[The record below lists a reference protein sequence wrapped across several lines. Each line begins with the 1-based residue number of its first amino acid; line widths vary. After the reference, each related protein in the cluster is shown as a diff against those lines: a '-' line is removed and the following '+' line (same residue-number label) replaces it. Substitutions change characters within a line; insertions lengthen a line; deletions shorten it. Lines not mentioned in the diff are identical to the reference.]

1 MSFAEY
7 SIKRPVTVLMVV
19 ISIVVLGLIS
29 LQRLPLELFPEFSS
43 NTLSVSVSYPSSSPP
58 ETERDITRP
67 LEEALS
73 ALNHLETIESTS
85 SGSSS
90 EVRVEFKD
98 GTEMDLAALEIRDRI
113 DQVRGLLPEG
123 VERIR
128 IRRWHTGNWPVFR
141 FSVGWSGDRKNL
153 YNFLEE
159 VLRPRL
165 ERIQGVANVD
175 TRGIEDKQILVEV
188 DPNRLQSHGID
199 IWALGQALRSN
210 NVTLS
215 AGYVFDGDKK
225 YTLRTM
231 GEFQEAWEIEAL
243 PLAGGRLTLGDIADV
258 RYDFPEKTS
267 FSRLNRNESIN
278 VYVYKAATANVVE
291 VCQATRAELDRLTS
305 LPRYADLLTFQVM
318 SDQSSEILKTIN
330 DLAQAGLIGGFLAC
344 LVLFV
349 FLRKYRSTLIIA
361 TAIPVSVLCTFGF
374 MYLLRVAAGSAI
386 SINLVTL
393 MGLMVAIGMLV
404 DASVVVLENI
414 FRHKE
419 DKGLG
424 ALDAAI
430 QGTREV
436 GIAVVASVATTIS
449 VFASFFFLEG
459 PMARYLS
466 SYGTT
471 VSIALLSSLVVALTL
486 IPLASSRILTGR
498 GKTKRKP
505 LQFLTDGYASTMG
518 FLLRWRITAL
528 IVMALIGWASYSVLK
543 QIDREQMPRVAGRQ
557 IRLDVLF
564 ERSYTLDRIELIHGQ
579 LEQLLLDRREE
590 FEIAAVGSE
599 FGRRSGRSGRLRGT
613 LEIYL
618 RDEGDVTPAQVL
630 QERMMAVFP
639 VIPGVEYKRGR
650 LRHYGGGGEMGIDV
664 KLKGE
669 DPTLLEMYGEIVKKR
684 IFDVPGIR
692 DVQTTLE
699 TGDDEIHV
707 QVDRRRTEQFGISP
721 QMVARTLSSAL
732 STRATTRVKG
742 DQGEIDV
749 VVQMRGGNK
758 ISLQEIEN
766 IHFENRQGEMI
777 PLYSVVD
784 YQYRKGPLSIRRE
797 DRKATLTVSASLQQG
812 TASFLANMGVQ
823 EALSDLRL
831 PPGYSWSFGR
841 NWRRFLESEE
851 SSFFSIGLALILMY
865 IIMASLFESFV
876 HPFTI
881 LFTVPFSMIGVAG
894 LFYLTGTTLNSM
906 AYLGILVLFG
916 LVVNNGIILI
926 DHINRLRRSGMEK
939 NVAIIQGGRDRLRP
953 ILMTAFTSLFGLLP
967 LTLPFFLPDLFPESE
982 GRARMW
988 APVSL
993 AVFGGLTTSTFL
1005 TLLILPTVYSY
1016 MDDVSVYTLR
1026 GARFLL
1032 SLPERFRRGRAVSPG
1047 SGF

>member
-19 ISIVVLGLIS
+19 ISIVVLGFIS
-29 LQRLPLELFPEFSS
+29 LRRLPLELLPNFSS
-43 NTLSVSVSYPSSSPP
+43 DSLSVSVSYPSSSPT

-73 ALNHLETIESTS
+73 TLNHLDTIESTS

-90 EVRVEFKD
+90 EVRLEFKE
-98 GTEMDLAALEIRDRI
+98 GTDMDMASLEIRDRI

-141 FSVGWSGDRKNL
+141 FAVGWNGDRKGL

-175 TRGIEDKQILVEV
+175 TRGIQDKQVLVEV
-188 DPNRLQSHGID
+188 DPSRLESHGID
-199 IWALGQALRSN
+199 IWALSQALRSN
-210 NVTLS
+210 NVNLS
-215 AGYVFDGDKK
+215 GGYVFDGDKK
-225 YTLRTM
+225 YALRTM
-231 GEFQEAWEIEAL
+231 GEFQEASEIEAL
-243 PLAGGRLTLGDIADV
+243 PLAGGRFTLGDIADV

-267 FSRLNRNESIN
+267 FSRLDRNESIN
-278 VYVYKAATANVVE
+278 VYVYKASTANIVE
-291 VCQATRAELDRLTS
+291 VCQAARAELDRLTS
-305 LPRYADLLTFQVM
+305 LPRYADLLSFQVT
-318 SDQSSEILKTIN
+318 SDQSGEILNSIH
-330 DLAQAGLIGGFLAC
+330 DLGRAGLIGGLLAC
-344 LVLFV
+344 LVLFA
-349 FLRKYRSTLIIA
+349 FLRTLRSTLIIA
-361 TAIPVSVLCTFGF
+361 AAIPVSVLCTFGF
-374 MYLLRVAAGSAI
+374 MYLLRVGAGSEI
-386 SINLVTL
+386 NINLVTL

-404 DASVVVLENI
+404 DASVVVMENI
-414 FRHKE
+414 FRHKQ
-419 DKGLG
+419 DLGLG

-430 QGTREV
+430 QGTKEV

-459 PMARYLS
+459 SMSRYMS
-466 SYGTT
+466 GFGTV
-471 VSIALLSSLVVALTL
+471 VSIALLSSLVVGLTL
-486 IPLASSRILTGR
+486 IPLASSRMFTGR
-498 GKTKRKP
+498 EKKKQKS
-505 LQFLTDGYASTMG
+505 LLLLTDGYAAAMG
-518 FLLRWRITAL
+518 FLLKWRFTAL
-528 IVMALIGWASYSVLK
+528 IVMALIGWASYSVLMR
-543 QIDREQMPRVAGRQ
+543 IDREQMPRVAEREVN
-557 IRLDVLF
+557 IDILF
-564 ERSYTLDRIELIHGQ
+564 ENSYTMDEIESIFAE
-579 LEQLLLDRREE
+579 LEQLLLDRQAE
-590 FEIAAVGSE
+590 FEITSVASE
-599 FGRRSGRSGRLRGT
+599 FGRRGGRSGRLRGE

-618 RDEGDVTPAQVL
+618 KDEGNITPTQVL
-630 QERMMAVFP
+630 QEKMLAAFP
-639 VIPGVEYKRGR
+639 VIPGVEFKRGR

-669 DPTLLEMYGEIVKKR
+669 DPTLLEMYGEIVKSR
-684 IFDVPGIR
+684 ILEVPGIR
-692 DVQTTLE
+692 DAQTTLE

-707 QVDRRRTEQFGISP
+707 QVDRRRSEQFGVSP

-732 STRATTRVKG
+732 STRATTRIKG

-749 VVQMRGGNK
+749 IVQMRGGNN

-766 IHFENRQGEMI
+766 IHFENRHGEMI

-784 YQYRKGPLSIRRE
+784 YQYRKGPLAIRRE
-797 DRKATLTVSASLQQG
+797 DRKATLNVYASLQQG
-812 TASFLANMGVQ
+812 AASFLANMGVR

-841 NWRRFLESEE
+841 SWRSFRESED
-851 SSFFSIGLALILMY
+851 SNFFAVGLAMILMY
-865 IIMASLFESFV
+865 IIMASLFESFI
-876 HPFTI
+876 HPLTI

-926 DHINRLRRSGMEK
+926 DHINRLRKSGLEK
-939 NVAIIQGGRDRLRP
+939 NAAIIQGGRDRLRP
-953 ILMTAFTSLFGLLP
+953 ILMTALTSLFGLLP
-967 LTLPFFLPDLFPESE
+967 LTVPFFLPDLFPQSE
-982 GRARMW
+982 GRGRMW

-1016 MDDVSVYTLR
+1016 MDDVSVYSLR
-1026 GARFLL
+1026 AARFLL
-1032 SLPERFRRGRAVSPG
+1032 SLPERSRRGRAVTS
-1047 SGF
+1047 

>member
-19 ISIVVLGLIS
+19 ISIVVLGFIS
-29 LQRLPLELFPEFSS
+29 LQRLPLELLPEFSS
-43 NTLSVSVSYPSSSPP
+43 NSLSISVSYPSSSPT

-73 ALNHLETIESTS
+73 TLNHLDTIESTS

-90 EVRVEFKD
+90 EVRLEFKE
-98 GTEMDLAALEIRDRI
+98 GTDMDMASLEIRDRI

-123 VERIR
+123 VERVS
-128 IRRWHTGNWPVFR
+128 IRRWHSGNWPVFR
-141 FSVGWSGDRKNL
+141 FSVGWSGDRRDL

-175 TRGIEDKQILVEV
+175 TRGIEDKQILIEV
-188 DPNRLQSHGID
+188 DPGRLESHGID
-199 IWALGQALRSN
+199 IWALSQALRSN
-210 NVTLS
+210 NVNVS
-215 AGYVFDGDKK
+215 GGYVFDGGKK

-231 GEFQEAWEIEAL
+231 GELQEAWEIEEL

-267 FSRLNRNESIN
+267 FSRLDRNESIN
-278 VYVYKAATANVVE
+278 VYVYKASTANIVE
-291 VCQATRAELDRLTS
+291 VCEAAKAELERVAAI
-305 LPRYADLLTFQVM
+305 PRYADLVSFQVM
-318 SDQSSEILKTIN
+318 SDQSEDILNSIN
-330 DLAQAGLIGGFLAC
+330 DLGQAGLIGGLLAC
-344 LVLFV
+344 VVLFV
-349 FLRKYRSTLIIA
+349 FLRKFRSTLIIA
-361 TAIPVSVLCTFGF
+361 AAIPVSVLCTFGF
-374 MYLLRVAAGSAI
+374 MYLLRVGAGSSI
-386 SINLVTL
+386 NINLVTL

-414 FRHKE
+414 FRHKQ

-424 ALDAAI
+424 AFDAAV
-430 QGTREV
+430 QGTKEV
-436 GIAVVASVATTIS
+436 GVAVVASVATTIS
-449 VFASFFFLEG
+449 VFASFFFLQG
-459 PMARYLS
+459 SMSKYMS
-466 SYGTT
+466 GFGTT
-471 VSIALLSSLVVALTL
+471 VSIALLSSLVVGLTL
-486 IPLASSRILTGR
+486 VPLASSRIFTGR
-498 GKTKRKP
+498 EKGKQKS
-505 LQFLTDGYASTMG
+505 LLLLTDGYAAIMG
-518 FLLRWRITAL
+518 FLLRWRFTAL
-528 IVMALIGWASYSVLK
+528 IVMALIGWASYALLMN
-543 QIDREQMPRVAGRQ
+543 IDREQMPRVAGREVN
-557 IRLDVLF
+557 IDVLF
-564 ERSYTLDRIELIHGQ
+564 ERSYSLDAIESIFAGLV
-579 LEQLLLDRREE
+579 ERLLKQQEE
-590 FEIAAVGSE
+590 LEIASVGSE
-599 FGRRSGRSGRLRGT
+599 FGRHGGRSGRLRGE

-618 RDEGDVTPAQVL
+618 ETDGDITPTQVL
-630 QERMMAVFP
+630 QAKMLASLP
-639 VIPGVEYKRGR
+639 VIPGVEYKQGR
-650 LRHYGGGGEMGIDV
+650 LRHMGGGGEMGIDV

-669 DPTLLEMYGEIVKKR
+669 DPALLEMYSEIVKKR
-684 IFDVPGIR
+684 IFEVPGIK

-707 QVDRRRTEQFGISP
+707 QVDRRRTEQFGVSP
-721 QMVARTLSSAL
+721 QIVARTLSAAL

-749 VVQMRGGNK
+749 VVQMRGGNE

-766 IHFENRQGEMI
+766 IHFENRQGERI

-784 YQYRKGPLSIRRE
+784 YQYRKGPLAIRRE
-797 DRKATLTVSASLQQG
+797 DRKATLSVYSSLQQG
-812 TASFLANMGVQ
+812 AAFFMTNMGVR
-823 EALSDLRL
+823 EALSDLQL
-831 PPGYSWSFGR
+831 PPGYSWEFGKGW
-841 NWRRFLESEE
+841 NRFRQSED
-851 SSFFSIGLALILMY
+851 SNFFAIGLAMVLMY
-865 IIMASLFESFV
+865 IIMAALFESFI

-926 DHINRLRRSGMEK
+926 DHVNRLRKSGLDK
-939 NVAIIQGGRDRLRP
+939 HAAIIQGGRDRLRP

-967 LTLPFFLPDLFPESE
+967 LTVPFFLPDLFPQSE
-982 GRARMW
+982 GRGRMW

-1026 GARFLL
+1026 AARFVL
-1032 SLPERFRRGRAVSPG
+1032 SLPERSRRSRAVTS
-1047 SGF
+1047 

>member
-19 ISIVVLGLIS
+19 ISIVVLGFIS
-29 LQRLPLELFPEFSS
+29 LQRLPLELLPEFSS
-43 NTLSVSVSYPSSSPP
+43 DSLSISASYPSSSPT

-73 ALNHLETIESTS
+73 TLNHLDTIESTS

-90 EVRVEFKD
+90 EVRLEFKE
-98 GTEMDLAALEIRDRI
+98 GTDMDMVSLEIRDRI

-123 VERIR
+123 VERVS
-128 IRRWHTGNWPVFR
+128 IRRWHSGSWPVFR
-141 FSVGWSGDRKNL
+141 FSVGWSGDRKDL

-175 TRGIEDKQILVEV
+175 TRGIEDKQILIEV
-188 DPNRLQSHGID
+188 DPGRLESHGID
-199 IWALGQALRSN
+199 IWALSQALRSN
-210 NVTLS
+210 NVNVS
-215 AGYVFDGDKK
+215 GGYVFDGEKK

-231 GEFQEAWEIEAL
+231 GEFQEAWEIEEL

-267 FSRLNRNESIN
+267 FSRLDRNESIN
-278 VYVYKAATANVVE
+278 VYVYKASTANIVE
-291 VCQATRAELDRLTS
+291 VCEAAKAELERVAAI
-305 LPRYADLLTFQVM
+305 PRYADLVSFQVM
-318 SDQSSEILKTIN
+318 SDQSEDILNSIN
-330 DLAQAGLIGGFLAC
+330 DLGQAGLIGGLLAC
-344 LVLFV
+344 VVLFV
-349 FLRKYRSTLIIA
+349 FLRKFRSTLIIA
-361 TAIPVSVLCTFGF
+361 AAIPVSVLGTFGF
-374 MYLLRVAAGSAI
+374 MYLLRVGAGSSI
-386 SINLVTL
+386 NINLVTL

-414 FRHKE
+414 FRHKQ

-424 ALDAAI
+424 AFDAAV
-430 QGTREV
+430 QGTKEV
-436 GIAVVASVATTIS
+436 GVAVVASVATTIS
-449 VFASFFFLEG
+449 VFASFFFLQG
-459 PMARYLS
+459 STSKYMS
-466 SYGTT
+466 DFGTT
-471 VSIALLSSLVVALTL
+471 VSIALLSSLVVGLTL
-486 IPLASSRILTGR
+486 VPLASSRIFTGR
-498 GKTKRKP
+498 EKGKQKS
-505 LQFLTDGYASTMG
+505 LLLLTDGYAAIMG
-518 FLLRWRITAL
+518 FLLRWRFTAL
-528 IVMALIGWASYSVLK
+528 IVMALIGWASYALLMN
-543 QIDREQMPRVAGRQ
+543 IDREQMPRVAQREVN
-557 IRLDVLF
+557 IDVLF
-564 ERSYTLDRIELIHGQ
+564 ERSYSLDEIESIFAGLV
-579 LEQLLLDRREE
+579 ERLLKQQEE
-590 FEIAAVGSE
+590 LEIASVGSE
-599 FGRRSGRSGRLRGT
+599 FGRHGGRSGRLRGE

-618 RDEGDVTPAQVL
+618 ETDGDITPTQVL
-630 QERMMAVFP
+630 QEKMLASLP
-639 VIPGVEYKRGR
+639 VIPGVEYKQGR
-650 LRHYGGGGEMGIDV
+650 LRHMGGGEMGIDV

-669 DPTLLEMYGEIVKKR
+669 DPALLEMYSEIVKKR
-684 IFDVPGIR
+684 IFEVPGIK

-707 QVDRRRTEQFGISP
+707 QVDRRRTEQFGVSP
-721 QMVARTLSSAL
+721 QIVARTLSSAL

-749 VVQMRGGNK
+749 VVQMRGGNE

-766 IHFENRQGEMI
+766 IHFENRQGERI

-784 YQYRKGPLSIRRE
+784 YQYRKGPLAIRRE
-797 DRKATLTVSASLQQG
+797 DRKATLSVYSSLQQG
-812 TASFLANMGVQ
+812 AAFFMANMGVR

-831 PPGYSWSFGR
+831 PPGYSWEFGKGW
-841 NWRRFLESEE
+841 NRFRQSED
-851 SSFFSIGLALILMY
+851 SNFFAIGLAMVLMY
-865 IIMASLFESFV
+865 IIMAALFESFI

-926 DHINRLRRSGMEK
+926 DHVNRLRKSGLDK
-939 NVAIIQGGRDRLRP
+939 HAAIIQGGRDRLRP

-967 LTLPFFLPDLFPESE
+967 LTVPFFLPDLFPRSE
-982 GRARMW
+982 GRGRMW

-1026 GARFLL
+1026 AVRFVL
-1032 SLPERFRRGRAVSPG
+1032 SLPERSRRSRAVTS
-1047 SGF
+1047 

>member
-7 SIKRPVTVLMVV
+7 SVKRPVTVLMVV
-19 ISIVVLGLIS
+19 ISIVVLGLVS
-29 LQRLPLELFPEFSS
+29 LQRLPLELLPEFSS
-43 NTLSVSVSYPSSSPP
+43 DSLSVSASYPSSSPT

-73 ALNHLETIESTS
+73 TLNHLDTIESTS

-90 EVRVEFKD
+90 EVRLEFKE
-98 GTEMDLAALEIRDRI
+98 GTDMNMVSLEIRDRI

-141 FSVGWSGDRKNL
+141 FSVGWSGDRKDL

-159 VLRPRL
+159 ALRPRL
-165 ERIQGVANVD
+165 ERIQGVANVA
-175 TRGIEDKQILVEV
+175 TRGIENKQILIEV
-188 DPNRLQSHGID
+188 DPNRLESHGID
-199 IWALGQALRSN
+199 IWALGQTLRSN

-215 AGYVFDGDKK
+215 GGYVFDGDKK

-231 GEFQEAWEIEAL
+231 GEFQETWEIEAL
-243 PLAGGRLTLGDIADV
+243 PLAGSPLTLGDIADV

-267 FSRLNRNESIN
+267 FSRLDRNESIN
-278 VYVYKAATANVVE
+278 VYVYKASTANIVE
-291 VCQATRAELDRLTS
+291 VCQAAKAELEKVAS
-305 LPRYADLLTFQVM
+305 MPRYADLVSFQIM
-318 SDQSSEILKTIN
+318 SDQSEDILNSIN
-330 DLAQAGLIGGFLAC
+330 DLARAGLIGGLLAC
-344 LVLFV
+344 VVLFV

-361 TAIPVSVLCTFGF
+361 AAIPVSVLCTFGF
-374 MYLLRVAAGSAI
+374 MYLLRVGAGSEI
-386 SINLVTL
+386 NINLVTL

-404 DASVVVLENI
+404 DASIVVLENI
-414 FRHKE
+414 FRHKQ

-430 QGTREV
+430 QGTKEV
-436 GIAVVASVATTIS
+436 GVAVVASVATTIS

-459 PMARYLS
+459 SMSRYMS
-466 SYGTT
+466 GFGAT
-471 VSIALLSSLVVALTL
+471 VSIALFSSLVVGLTL
-486 IPLASSRILTGR
+486 IPLASSRIFTGR
-498 GKTKRKP
+498 EKKKQKS
-505 LQFLTDGYASTMG
+505 LLLLTDGYAAIMG
-518 FLLRWRITAL
+518 FLLKWRFTAL
-528 IVMALIGWASYSVLK
+528 LVMALIGWASYSLLMS
-543 QIDREQMPRVAGRQ
+543 IDREHMPRVAEREVN
-557 IRLDVLF
+557 LDVLF
-564 ERSYTLDRIELIHGQ
+564 ERSYTLDEIESIFAGLVARL
-579 LEQLLLDRREE
+579 LEQQEE
-590 FEIAAVGSE
+590 FEISSVGSE
-599 FGRRSGRSGRLRGT
+599 FGRRSGRSGRLRGE

-618 RDEGDVTPAQVL
+618 KTEGDITPTQVL
-630 QERMMAVFP
+630 QEKILAAFP
-639 VIPGVEYKRGR
+639 VIPGVEYKRSR
-650 LRHYGGGGEMGIDV
+650 LRHLGGGGEMGIDV

-669 DPTLLEMYGEIVKKR
+669 DPTLLEMYGEIVKNR
-684 IFDVPGIR
+684 IFEVPGIK

-699 TGDDEIHV
+699 TGEDEIHV
-707 QVDRRRTEQFGISP
+707 QVDRRRSEQFGVSP
-721 QMVARTLSSAL
+721 QIVARTLSSAL

-749 VVQMRGGNK
+749 IVQMRGGNE

-766 IHFENRQGEMI
+766 IHFENRLGERV

-784 YQYRKGPLSIRRE
+784 YQYRKGPLAIRRE
-797 DRKATLTVSASLQQG
+797 DRKATLTVSSSLQQG
-812 TASFLANMGVQ
+812 APFFMANMGVR
-823 EALSDLRL
+823 EALSNLRM
-831 PPGYSWSFGR
+831 PPGYSCEFGR
-841 NWRRFLESEE
+841 GWSRFRQSEE
-851 SSFFSIGLALILMY
+851 SNFFAITLAMILMY

-926 DHINRLRRSGMEK
+926 DHVNQLRKSGLEK

-967 LTLPFFLPDLFPESE
+967 LTVPFFLPDLFPQSE
-982 GRARMW
+982 GRSRMW

-1016 MDDVSVYTLR
+1016 MDDLSVYSLR
-1026 GARFLL
+1026 AARFLL
-1032 SLPERFRRGRAVSPG
+1032 SLPERSRRGRAVTS
-1047 SGF
+1047 